1 MAATHIHMRSDVRV
15 IDAQP
20 TTDHKNMKE
29 RFAHV
34 EKCESTTT

>member
-1 MAATHIHMRSDVRV
+1 MAATHIHMKSDVRV
-15 IDAQP
+15 NDAQP
-20 TTDHKNMKE
+20 TTDHTNMKE